1 MILSVLGCNG
11 INILDKPTPI
21 CYRPI
26 MDPAPKTLQQA
37 IQYFSD
43 EQVCIDAVAQMRWL
57 SGPRCPDCLG
67 NNATNPYYLKTQ
79 KRWKCRNCRRQFSVK
94 VGTIFEDSPI
104 ALQKWL
110 PALWLLTNCKNGVS
124 SWELHRALGV
134 TQKTAWFMLHRLR
147 LAMQSPERGTKLGSK
162 GGECEVDETFVGG
175 RIQNMHKDRKLR
187 YNQSGGVFGG
197 KTIVAGIL
205 DREARQVRAK
215 VIPNVKRET
224 LQNEIL
230 ANVKFGSTVYT
241 DDYVS
246 YTGLQ
251 SRFIHEVINHAN
263 SYVNGRIHTNGIE
276 NFWSLLKRGLKGTYV
291 AVEPFHLDRYI
302 DEQAF
307 RYNNRGTKENPLN
320 DADRF
325 MLALSQVANKRLTY
339 KGLTGKDGATPF

>member
-1 MILSVLGCNG
+1 
-11 INILDKPTPI
+11 
-21 CYRPI
+21 
-26 MDPAPKTLQQA
+26 MDSPKTLQQA
-37 IQYFSD
+37 IQRFSD
-43 EQVCIDAVAQMRWL
+43 EQVCIDAVASMRWL
-57 SGPRCPDCLG
+57 DGPRCPDCLG
-67 NNATNPYYLKTQ
+67 DAAKSPYYLKTQ
-79 KRWKCRNCRRQFSVK
+79 KRWKCRSCRRQFSVK

-104 ALQKWL
+104 PLQKWL

-124 SWELHRALGV
+124 SWEIHRALGV

-147 LAMQSPERGTKLGSK
+147 LAMKSPDKGTKLGDSN

-197 KTIVAGIL
+197 KTIVVGIL

-224 LQNEIL
+224 LQSEIL
-230 ANVKFGSTVYT
+230 DNVKFGSTVYT
-241 DDYVS
+241 DDWAGYN
-246 YTGLQ
+246 GLQ
-251 SRFIHEVINHAN
+251 SRFVHEVINHAN
-263 SYVNGRIHTNGIE
+263 AYVNRRIHTNGIE

-307 RYNNRGTKENPLN
+307 RYTNRGTKDNPLT
-320 DADRF
+320 DSDRF

-339 KGLTGKDGATPF
+339 KELTGKDGTTPF